1 MFRMIK
7 DYDLDVLEIFLEHL
21 FELLIKNRGA
31 VEHITELPAEDQT
44 SIKDFLQKAKDKAE
58 QHRQELHSKDHE

>member
-58 QHRQELHSKDHE
+58 QHRQELQSKDHE